1 MITGLQLVAIVFSL
15 IMIYLAYL
23 NYQRKEIGK
32 IEFIS
37 WWTIWVGATIII
49 IFPQLLQ
56 GFASTFLITRV
67 FDFMV
72 IGGFILVITLSY
84 KSYVKTKALEKKMEN
99 LVRSKALKES
109 ENAKK

>member
-1 MITGLQLVAIVFSL
+1 MITGLQLIAIVFSL

-23 NYQRKEIGK
+23 NYRRREIGK
-32 IEFIS
+32 MEFIS
-37 WWTIWVGATIII
+37 WWTIWAGAIIII
-49 IFPQLLQ
+49 IFPELLR

-84 KSYVKTKALEKKMEN
+84 KAYVKTRALEKKIEN
-99 LVRSKALKES
+99 LVREKALKES
-109 ENAKK
+109 EDGKK

>member
-1 MITGLQLVAIVFSL
+1 MITGFQLVAIVFAL
-15 IMIYLAYL
+15 IMVYLAYL
-23 NYQRKEIGK
+23 NYRRKEIEK
-32 IEFIS
+32 IEFLT

-49 IFPQLLQ
+49 IFPQLLR

-84 KSYVKTKALEKKMEN
+84 RAYVKSKALEKKIEK
-99 LVRSKALKES
+99 LVRSQALKER
-109 ENAKK
+109 EDGKK

>member
-23 NYQRKEIGK
+23 NHRRSEIGK
-32 IEFIS
+32 MEFIS
-37 WWTIWVGATIII
+37 WWTIWVGAIIII
-49 IFPQLLQ
+49 IFPELLR

-72 IGGFILVITLSY
+72 IGGFILVITLAY
-84 KSYVKTKALEKKMEN
+84 KAYVKTRALEKKIER
-99 LVRSKALKES
+99 LVREKALRES
-109 ENAKK
+109 KDGKK

>member
-1 MITGLQLVAIVFSL
+1 MITGLQLVAIVFAL

-23 NYQRKEIGK
+23 NYRRREIGK

-49 IFPQLLQ
+49 IFPGLLQ
-56 GFASTFLITRV
+56 GFASTFFITRV

-72 IGGFILVITLSY
+72 IGGFILVITLAY
-84 KSYVKTKALEKKMEN
+84 KAYIKSKSLERKIEGLVREKALQESKNGKK
-99 LVRSKALKES
+99 
-109 ENAKK
+109 